1 MSAQLPI
8 CKFAGFTRLFSL
20 FLPRSGSS
28 DSHGSP
34 ARSLSRPYGA
44 TTPVASLSISCL
56 NLRNLAHCHF
66 TYFYMKTFGVL
77 LRSMLCARDAAR
89 ARHNRNRRQ
98 EGKFNS
104 VLAGVGEGDLNPRED
119 E

>member
-20 FLPRSGSS
+20 FLPISGSR

-34 ARSLSRPYGA
+34 ACSLSRPYGA

-77 LRSMLCARDAAR
+77 LRSMLCARDAAC